1 MCLKTAILTFLNAT
15 LTFGAFA
22 QTFLPSV
29 NVYRIPYV
37 DGTEIEITRDHWT
50 HSPPGRVDAIAIDG
64 SPFIV
69 AAAPGVIEWIE
80 DSNTES
86 CTGSPCACAPFN
98 NYVWVSHV
106 NGEWT
111 KYTHFVTGSVTSLG
125 HEVGDAV
132 DAGTILG
139 TEGNVGCASGIH
151 LHFEVAYP
159 VVFDTNSGLP
169 FDPAGGFLLAG
180 NENRI
185 PVICGV
191 PGNIFIEDETYTAAP
206 CASDCATIG
215 IFNSVL
221 LSGNIDVLMADDYII
236 TSGSP
241 ILFPGSSAVFRAG
254 DEVIFGPG
262 FRGLSGSRFTAQVKP
277 CNEN

>member
-1 MCLKTAILTFLNAT
+1 MKIALFTFSLVIST
-15 LTFGAFA
+15 TGIIA

-37 DGTEIEITRDHWT
+37 DGTEIEITRDHWS
-50 HSPPGRVDAIAIDG
+50 HDPPGRIDAEAVDG

-69 AAAPGVIEWIE
+69 AAADGVIEWIE

-86 CTGSPCACAPFN
+86 CTGDPCACAPFN

-132 DAGTILG
+132 SAGMILG
-139 TEGNVGCASGIH
+139 TEGDVGCASGIH

-159 VVFDTNSGLP
+159 EIFDDVTGLP
-169 FDPAGGFLLAG
+169 FVEAGGFLLPG

-185 PVICGV
+185 PVICGI
-191 PGNIFIEDETYTAAP
+191 PGNLFIEGDNYVAAP

-215 IFNSVL
+215 IFNFAL
-221 LSGNIDVLMADDYII
+221 LSGNIDIMMVDDLII
-236 TSGSP
+236 TNGSP
-241 ILFPGSSAVFRAG
+241 ILFPGSSAMFRAG
-254 DEVIFGPG
+254 DEIIFGPG
-262 FRGLSGSRFTAQVKP
+262 FKGLSGSRFIAQIKS
-277 CNEN
+277 CNDN